1 MNDKKEIFD
10 ESAVLLICDDL
21 ECPDCEGA
29 LTMTDLDVEDY
40 GEGVFQHTT
49 MYTCDNCGAVYTTE
63 VEYRRY
69 RAKAYRG

>member
-1 MNDKKEIFD
+1 MING
-10 ESAVLLICDDL
+10 LLQ
-21 ECPDCEGA
+21 
-29 LTMTDLDVEDY
+29 DVEDY